1 MQREHGWRTAKR
13 PGVDYFLA
21 YLSQFYEIVLF
32 TSQPP
37 YTAIPIVEKLDPHM
51 IYILYKLFRDSTR
64 YHNKQVIKDLSYLG
78 RDLKK
83 VVMLDT
89 NPKHFS
95 AQPDNAIHMQPWTGS
110 RADTDLVG
118 MIPFLEGIS
127 NCQLGTKLLLTNG
140 FDHSHCNLPS
150 SGCPERFAKVC
161 RETHP
166 YSMGGRRGRT
176 KATIALRMGE
186 YAIDQEG
193 ALRWWIWILVWGFK
207 STSAP

>member
-1 MQREHGWRTAKR
+1 MNQREHGWRTAKR

-64 YHNKQVIKDLSYLG
+64 YHNKDVIKDLSYLG

-95 AQPDNAIHMQPWTGS
+95 AQPENAIQMQPWTGN
-110 RADTDLVG
+110 RADTGLVG
-118 MIPFLEGIS
+118 MIPFLEG
-127 NCQLGTKLLLTNG
+127 QYRHL
-140 FDHSHCNLPS
+140 
-150 SGCPERFAKVC
+150 CP
-161 RETHP
+161 
-166 YSMGGRRGRT
+166 
-176 KATIALRMGE
+176 L
-186 YAIDQEG
+186 
-193 ALRWWIWILVWGFK
+193 
-207 STSAP
+207 

>member
-1 MQREHGWRTAKR
+1 MNQREHGWRTAKR

-64 YHNKQVIKDLSYLG
+64 YFNKDVIKDLSYLG

-95 AQPDNAIHMQPWTGS
+95 AQPENAIQMQPWTGN
-110 RADTDLVG
+110 RADTGLVG
-118 MIPFLEGIS
+118 MIPFLEG
-127 NCQLGTKLLLTNG
+127 QYRHL
-140 FDHSHCNLPS
+140 
-150 SGCPERFAKVC
+150 CP
-161 RETHP
+161 
-166 YSMGGRRGRT
+166 
-176 KATIALRMGE
+176 L
-186 YAIDQEG
+186 
-193 ALRWWIWILVWGFK
+193 
-207 STSAP
+207 